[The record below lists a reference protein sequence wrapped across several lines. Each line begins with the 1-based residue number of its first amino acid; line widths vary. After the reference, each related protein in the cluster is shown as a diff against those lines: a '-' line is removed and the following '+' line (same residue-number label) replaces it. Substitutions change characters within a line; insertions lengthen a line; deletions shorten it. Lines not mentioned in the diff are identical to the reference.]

1 MSTTEF
7 IKFTKQ
13 FSFYMI
19 IWRKNLFIVWFC
31 QFLAMIGM
39 SAVVPFL
46 PLYIRDLG
54 VTELNETA
62 MWSGLVFA
70 GPFFVSF
77 FLTPVWGSMGDKYG
91 RKVMTLRAVFGL
103 AIAQILVGFSQNVT
117 HLFLIRLLQGALSGF
132 LPAAMA
138 LVASNTPEEKTG
150 YALGLLQS
158 STAAGTVLGPLIGGV
173 LSDLFGFRFV
183 FFCVGGLLVITG
195 ILLLILVKEEK
206 RVDGIKTYSFM
217 KNWKYLLSNKY
228 LRTSA
233 LLITLTA
240 LGFAYVRPIFVL
252 YVETFNI
259 NSEILPTVTGFL
271 YSIMGVFS
279 VFSAAWWGKRVEKSG
294 VRKNLF
300 IASLITALMYTAH
313 SFVNDPITLIPIRMI
328 LGFGFGAL
336 MPLLFTTISNGVSF
350 ERKGGVLGVASSFQ
364 IFGNMIGPILGG
376 YAAGVVGIKTSFFLT
391 GGVFFLIALIIFF
404 RFKD

>member
-195 ILLLILVKEEK
+195 ILLLIFVKEEK

-233 LLITLTA
+233 ILITLTA

-259 NSEILPTVTGFL
+259 NSEILPT
-271 YSIMGVFS
+271 
-279 VFSAAWWGKRVEKSG
+279 
-294 VRKNLF
+294 
-300 IASLITALMYTAH
+300 
-313 SFVNDPITLIPIRMI
+313 
-328 LGFGFGAL
+328 
-336 MPLLFTTISNGVSF
+336 
-350 ERKGGVLGVASSFQ
+350 
-364 IFGNMIGPILGG
+364 
-376 YAAGVVGIKTSFFLT
+376 
-391 GGVFFLIALIIFF
+391 
-404 RFKD
+404 